1 MNTTAVITAGCF
13 TAFAAIILVYLFFTK
28 NPLLSGK
35 LRNYFRAGTAVYL
48 SGTLLILVLSFALKG
63 VPTAFIVISELMI
76 MTVFIVT
83 YILIAN
89 LSKAL
94 AGAAERNAQRTEQE
108 EKPDDKE

>member
-48 SGTLLILVLSFALKG
+48 SGTLLILILSFALKG

-83 YILIAN
+83 YILIVN
-89 LSKAL
+89 LSKTI
-94 AGAAERNAQRTEQE
+94 AAVTLKNAQKPEQ
-108 EKPDDKE
+108 KETSDE

>member
-63 VPTAFIVISELMI
+63 VPTAFIVSSELMI

-83 YILIAN
+83 YILIVN
-89 LSKAL
+89 LSKTI
-94 AGAAERNAQRTEQE
+94 AAVTAKNAQKPEQKDTSDE
-108 EKPDDKE
+108 

>member
-13 TAFAAIILVYLFFTK
+13 TAFAAIILVFLFFTK

-48 SGTLLILVLSFALKG
+48 SGTLLILILSIALKG

-83 YILIAN
+83 YILIVN
-89 LSKAL
+89 LSKTI
-94 AGAAERNAQRTEQE
+94 AAVTAKNAQPTEQKVPSDE
-108 EKPDDKE
+108 

>member
-1 MNTTAVITAGCF
+1 MNTAAVITASCF
-13 TAFAAIILVYLFFTK
+13 TAFAAAILVYLFFTK

-35 LRNYFRAGTAVYL
+35 LRNYFRAGAAVYL

-83 YILIAN
+83 YILIVS
-89 LSKAL
+89 LSKAI
-94 AGAAERNAQRTEQE
+94 AAVTAKNAQKPEQE
-108 EKPDDKE
+108 EHPDE